1 MIRRFLLAQL
11 HVELLSKKQ
20 DRKSVRRALQTLPKT
35 LDDTYGEAMKRINY
49 QDEEDA
55 QLAMKV
61 LSWISF
67 AHRPLSIVGMSRSS
81 HLFKTF
87 GNILERF
94 VWVHKLPSRQK
105 KS

>member
-35 LDDTYGEAMKRINY
+35 LDDTYDEAMKRINY

-67 AHRPLSIVGMSRSS
+67 ALRPLSILGMSRNP
-81 HLFKTF
+81 HHF
-87 GNILERF
+87 
-94 VWVHKLPSRQK
+94 QK
-105 KS
+105 FWKYT

>member
-67 AHRPLSIVGMSRSS
+67 ALRPLSILGMSRNP
-81 HLFKTF
+81 HHFKKF
-87 GNILERF
+87 GSILERL
-94 VWVHKLPSRQK
+94 VWVHKLSSRQK